1 MSEELQQLAEDL
13 PPDDDQQ
20 HDEPTGD
27 GDGLRQEE
35 EVPETPVTVEQR
47 ARAMGWRPKSE
58 YRGDPANFTDAAEF
72 VRRADES
79 LPLTR
84 NELRRAQQKL
94 IEQERELAAVK
105 ESAIKFAEF
114 QREYKQRLH
123 EQTRDHLRRLRVEA
137 RNNFDV
143 DGELQIEDRLEQ
155 LERDYKQ
162 SIDFNERQLGRVMKG
177 LKNDGERAHHEYEI
191 NSRYPDAEVDP
202 EIQRQTQEWQQRN
215 EWVNDPEAQAVAIA
229 VGQKLRAAGEA
240 SVGSAFLEK
249 VAHEVRKKYPQF
261 FPTMQN
267 PRREQA
273 PAATGGGDAPVRGR
287 KKGYADLPSDARAA
301 CDDFV
306 KRGYLT
312 KDDYVKQYFGE

>member
-13 PPDDDQQ
+13 PHDDDQQ
-20 HDEPTGD
+20 HDDTTGD
-27 GDGLRQEE
+27 DHGLRQE

-47 ARAMGWRPKSE
+47 ARAMGWRPQSE

-105 ESAIKFAEF
+105 ESARQFAEF
-114 QREYKQRLH
+114 HRNV
-123 EQTRDHLRRLRVEA
+123 EQQAYDRARAELRRQRAEA
-137 RNNFDV
+137 RNSFDV
-143 DGELQIEDRLEQ
+143 DRELQIEDE
-155 LERDYKQ
+155 LERLD
-162 SIDFNERQLGRVMKG
+162 NEQRQKAARQQPAQR
-177 LKNDGERAHHEYEI
+177 EEPETFA
-191 NSRYPDAEVDP
+191 DP
-202 EIQRQTQEWQQRN
+202 EIQRQTQEWRQRN
-215 EWVNDPEAQAVAIA
+215 EWVNDPEAIAVSIA
-229 VGQKLRAAGEA
+229 VGKRLRAAGEL
-240 SVGSAFLEK
+240 SVGTEFLEK
-249 VAHEVRKKYPQF
+249 VGHEVRKKYPQF

-267 PRREQA
+267 HRREQA
-273 PAATGGGDAPVRGR
+273 PAATGGGDAPARGR

>member
-20 HDEPTGD
+20 HDDTTGD

-105 ESAIKFAEF
+105 ESARQFAEF
-114 QREYKQRLH
+114 HRNV
-123 EQTRDHLRRLRVEA
+123 EQQAYERARAELRRQRAEA
-137 RNNFDV
+137 RNSFDV
-143 DGELQIEDRLEQ
+143 DRELQIEDE
-155 LERDYKQ
+155 LERLD
-162 SIDFNERQLGRVMKG
+162 NEQRQKAARHQPVQR
-177 LKNDGERAHHEYEI
+177 DEPETFA
-191 NSRYPDAEVDP
+191 DP

>member
-1 MSEELQQLAEDL
+1 MSEELQQLADDL
-13 PPDDDQQ
+13 PPDDTDLPDTGGNDDDQPQ
-20 HDEPTGD
+20 D
-27 GDGLRQEE
+27 
-35 EVPETPVTVEQR
+35 VPDETPVTVEQR

-58 YRGDPANFTDAAEF
+58 YLGDPASFTDAAEF

-105 ESAIKFAEF
+105 ESARQFAEF
-114 QREYKQRLH
+114 HRNV
-123 EQTRDHLRRLRVEA
+123 EQQAYDRARAELRRQRAEA
-137 RNNFDV
+137 RNSFDV
-143 DGELQIEDRLEQ
+143 DRELQIEDE
-155 LERDYKQ
+155 LERLD
-162 SIDFNERQLGRVMKG
+162 NEQRQKAARQQPAQR
-177 LKNDGERAHHEYEI
+177 EEPETFA
-191 NSRYPDAEVDP
+191 DP
-202 EIQRQTQEWQQRN
+202 EIQRQTQEWRQRN
-215 EWVNDPEAQAVAIA
+215 EWVNDPEAIAVSIA
-229 VGQKLRAAGEA
+229 VGKRLRAAGEL
-240 SVGSAFLEK
+240 SVGTEFLEK
-249 VAHEVRKKYPQF
+249 VGHEVRKKYPQF

-267 PRREQA
+267 HRREQA
-273 PAATGGGDAPVRGR
+273 PAATGGGDAPARGR